1 MVKLRVQASETM
13 CQREGRCTEGD
24 LQKSGCRRAMRTR
37 MHMGQVKQPEPQNDY
52 LEAETKTKMID
63 NEQVWGI
70 WGPYPATEK
79 KSH

>member
-1 MVKLRVQASETM
+1 
-13 CQREGRCTEGD
+13 
-24 LQKSGCRRAMRTR
+24 

-52 LEAETKTKMID
+52 LKAETRTKMTD

-70 WGPYPATEK
+70 WGPCPTTEK